1 VVNNDLQRGQIW
13 WAKLAE
19 PIGHAPG
26 FNRPVLIVQA
36 NFANNSSLPT
46 VICAILSSNLALAA
60 FPGNMLLEAHE
71 TGLPKASVVNVS
83 QLLTIDREEQLLDLV
98 GNLTEEIMTAF
109 DWGLARM
116 LGLDGYFSS

>member
-36 NFANNSSLPT
+36 NFANNSDHARSDPAREVHLGIKT
-46 VICAILSSNLALAA
+46 GA
-60 FPGNMLLEAHE
+60 FYGQEA
-71 TGLPKASVVNVS
+71 TYQP
-83 QLLTIDREEQLLDLV
+83 
-98 GNLTEEIMTAF
+98 
-109 DWGLARM
+109 
-116 LGLDGYFSS
+116 

>member
-36 NFANNSSLPT
+36 NFANNSDHARQ
-46 VICAILSSNLALAA
+46 VHFYGQEAA
-60 FPGNMLLEAHE
+60 YQP
-71 TGLPKASVVNVS
+71 
-83 QLLTIDREEQLLDLV
+83 
-98 GNLTEEIMTAF
+98 
-109 DWGLARM
+109 
-116 LGLDGYFSS
+116 